1 MRDTKGNRATKHY
14 SAYSPDRKYIP
25 TTMTEYIKSGSRWKE
40 TNKTEYP
47 ISRNQ
52 ASIIYS
58 KTAQPFESSHRLTKK
73 DRYGHD
79 HPYDT
84 YQTISPDRQNKV
96 VWHSDFAK
104 GEEIYD
110 KIQRKSFYDRQR
122 YKAKKNGGK

>member
-1 MRDTKGNRATKHY
+1 MARINNNRA
-14 SAYSPDRKYIP
+14 SAL
-25 TTMTEYIKSGSRWKE
+25 
-40 TNKTEYP
+40 
-47 ISRNQ
+47 
-52 ASIIYS
+52 YS
-58 KTAQPFESSHRLTKK
+58 KTATPGESSHRLTKK

-110 KIQRKSFYDRQR
+110 KIQRKSLYDRQR
-122 YKAKKNGGK
+122 YQAKKNGGK